1 MFDPLEGVID
11 RTGDLEWANNPQVMQ
26 EHHDALLH
34 VIEHAYSEPY
44 IGHDSDF
51 GVLYV
56 GGGKYWPGIVVGIRL
71 LRLVGYHGPIEVWHG
86 HYSDEE
92 PIRYSDVSDCDVRI
106 VSTLEVAKTTKP
118 RILNGWEAKLHAIRH
133 ARFRR
138 ILFLDADAYCVHD
151 PTPYFDLFHDFAY
164 WCERDRDH
172 IKWPY
177 VTLSGSVR
185 HIWGVQGGQLFIDR
199 EKAWPLIV
207 ASDWICQH
215 SDFYFQHIFGDQDAW
230 RLVLSLTDLPYT
242 VIGSAMWEKPA
253 FVCSIDKR
261 KFVVHRVDS
270 KLFRTCD
277 WNARVC
283 AVDFAPHLPFESF
296 VWSEFT
302 KLAEHKTEECE
313 SAFQNLYQRGAH
325 RVFDSPSD
333 DDDKYIEHIVDL
345 VSSHGLKRIVDLG
358 CGGGRITREIAR
370 KTGVEVIGVDCVR
383 EILPESDLTN
393 LSFAYA
399 NALDID
405 SLPEG
410 DILLVKDVLSYWP
423 FMHISNWLFEV
434 IRKSKWRFIAITNNA
449 MQLSSEMPWGRYHG
463 INPELCKFLRRLD
476 YKTISLSKKLIL
488 LFETKTKRGTI

>member
-1 MFDPLEGVID
+1 MFDPLGDAID
-11 RTGDLEWANNPQVMQ
+11 RTGDREWANNPQVMQ
-26 EHHDALLH
+26 EHYDSLLR
-34 VIEHAYSEPY
+34 VIDHAYSEPY

-56 GGGKYWPGIVVGIRL
+56 GGGKYWPGVVVGVKL
-71 LRLVGYHGPIEVWHG
+71 LRHIGYNGPIEIWHG
-86 HYSDEE
+86 HYSDKE

-106 VSTLEVAKTTKP
+106 VNALEVAKTTKP

-133 ARFRR
+133 TRFRR

-151 PTPYFDLFHDFAY
+151 PTPYFHRFHDFAF
-164 WCERDRDH
+164 WGEDDRDH
-172 IKWPY
+172 IRWPN
-177 VTLSGSVR
+177 VVLSSKKRNVV
-185 HIWGVQGGQLFIDR
+185 GVQGGQLFINR

-242 VIGSAMWEKPA
+242 AIGSAMWEKPA

-270 KLFRTCD
+270 KLFRACD

-358 CGGGRITREIAR
+358 CGSGRITKEIAR

-383 EILPESDLTN
+383 EILPESDLPN
-393 LSFAYA
+393 LSFDYA

-423 FMHISNWLFEV
+423 SVYINNW
-434 IRKSKWRFIAITNNA
+434 IRKVLENPRWRFIVITNNPI
-449 MQLSSEMPWGRYHG
+449 QFPCETPWGRYHG
-463 INPELCKFLRRLD
+463 VNPELYELLCGPD
-476 YKTISLSKKLIL
+476 YKQIRLGNKLVL
-488 LFETKTKRGTI
+488 LLKTGT